1 MKIKDGFV
9 LREVRN
15 NYVVV
20 AVGKRSNEFKGV
32 INLNES
38 GALLFKALNK
48 DVTKEDLI
56 QVLLDN
62 YEVSPEK
69 ARESVDMFIKKLID
83 GGLIE

>member
-62 YEVSPEK
+62 YEVSKEK
-69 ARESVDMFIKKLID
+69 ARESVEAFIKKLID